1 MFDWVIGF
9 FVMGGIGILT
19 TIVIFGVSLFR
30 NSDELDRASEL
41 AAGAAG
47 ISIGLM
53 FIVSGIWISI
63 AETSI
68 FERVVALVAGVGSGL
83 YFLERAGRLLGNPSK
98 NND

>member
-1 MFDWVIGF
+1 
-9 FVMGGIGILT
+9 
-19 TIVIFGVSLFR
+19 
-30 NSDELDRASEL
+30 LDRASEL
-41 AAGAAG
+41 PQGRRESAL
-47 ISIGLM
+47 LM

-63 AETSI
+63 VETSI